1 MDNPV
6 DNTSQTNTS
15 QTNPSDSRISWD
27 DWGLALARTTA
38 LRADCSRRQVGAV
51 IVAPDKRVVAAG
63 YAGAPPGELGCLTA
77 GACPRATSG
86 VAANSSYRN
95 CISIHAEV
103 NALLRASWDDMV
115 GATLYCT
122 DEPCPDCAK
131 VVSAAPLARVVVGR
145 VGEGRVLDG

>member
-1 MDNPV
+1 MSQTRKTSPVDNPV
-6 DNTSQTNTS
+6 DNP
-15 QTNPSDSRISWD
+15 NPSNSRISWD
-27 DWGLALARTTA
+27 DWGLALA
-38 LRADCSRRQVGAV
+38 RQVGAV
-51 IVAPDKRVVAAG
+51 IVAPDKRVVAVG